1 MVANLGL
8 FFARHILNFVD
19 DFSVEIVAKGMVK
32 TPMRLLGRKSDTAR
46 TTEVAKKRTGIYLL
60 PNLFTTGALFAGYY
74 SIVAAI
80 NDRFEAAAIA
90 VFIAM
95 VLDGID
101 GRIARL
107 TNTQSDFGAQYDSLA
122 DVVSFGLAPSIII
135 YEWSLFQLGKFG
147 WLAAFVYTAAAA
159 LRLARFNSQSPDTD
173 STFFQG
179 LPSPAAAAVVAA
191 TVWVGQSFSFLSLH
205 GFAFLVMMITLC
217 VALLMVS
224 NLMYYSFKDFDLRG
238 KVPFVAVLAVVMVF
252 VLVLL
257 EPASVLLIL
266 FGGYALSPLG
276 ARLKRIWFKG
286 SQSSTARH
294 LDGE

>member
-1 MVANLGL
+1 M
-8 FFARHILNFVD
+8 
-19 DFSVEIVAKGMVK
+19 K
-32 TPMRLLGRKSDTAR
+32 TPMRLLGRKSDTVR
-46 TTEVAKKRTGIYLL
+46 TAEVVKKRTGIYLL

-147 WLAAFVYTAAAA
+147 WLAAFVYAAAAA
-159 LRLARFNSQSPDTD
+159 LRLARFNSQSADTD
-173 STFFQG
+173 SAFFQG

-252 VLVLL
+252 VLVSL
-257 EPASVLLIL
+257 EPASVLLII

-276 ARLKRIWFKG
+276 TRLKRIWFKG
-286 SQSSTARH
+286 DQISKATARH
-294 LDGE
+294 LDGD